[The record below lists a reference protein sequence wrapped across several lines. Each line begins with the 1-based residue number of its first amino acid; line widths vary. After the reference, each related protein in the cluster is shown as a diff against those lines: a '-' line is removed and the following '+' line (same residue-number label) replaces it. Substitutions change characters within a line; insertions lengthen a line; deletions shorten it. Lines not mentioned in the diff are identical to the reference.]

1 MGDNQNWNQT
11 GEQIKG
17 ALAEA
22 LKSGDFRNLNALV
35 SQTATSVLN
44 EVGIHIPA
52 DGRGDADRVPPPAW
66 RPTGQ
71 ESKGAQ
77 PDIGPARP
85 TWNRP
90 KGPAGG
96 GQAAPVWQQA
106 KQEGAKP
113 WKQPEADS
121 SQEGIPPVWQQAK
134 QEDAKPWKQ
143 PETGG
148 PQTGFGAAQAWQQ
161 VRAQAQQAGMQAQ
174 QTWQQVK
181 TQARPLW
188 QQPGAQQTWQNRQ
201 RPIVHP
207 AWQNGQQNLP
217 QTRRSAD
224 LSFVNMKKVGNVS
237 GVLCQVFGG
246 IGLGITSF
254 VTFVRLLV
262 FASGDTTTLQGW
274 IVNFIFL
281 AVFFGVVRLGI
292 GQKRRLR
299 RARRYVSL
307 CDNRMFGEISYL
319 AKNTGKSE
327 NYVAK
332 DLGKMLEAG
341 IFPEG
346 HLDENKTCFMLNDT
360 VFRQYLKAEDGRRLR
375 EEAEQKTARSVQG
388 DAADVQPGTQDA
400 ELDTMIA
407 EGMECIRRLRNLNDR
422 ISGDGICARLFC
434 LENLLKDIF
443 DSIKEHPEQ
452 MHRMHKLMDYY
463 LPTTLKLVE
472 AYAEFDQVSAPGEE
486 ITEAKAEIENT
497 LDIINQEFTE
507 LLNNLFQDAVFD
519 ATTDA
524 QVLKTMLAREG
535 LTREMEFATV
545 SRER

>member
-35 SQTATSVLN
+35 SQTATSVLH

-52 DGRGDADRVPPPAW
+52 DGEGDANRVPPPAW

-71 ESKGAQ
+71 ETKGAQ
-77 PDIGPARP
+77 ADIGPAQP
-85 TWNRP
+85 AWNDP
-90 KGPAGG
+90 KGPAAGG
-96 GQAAPVWQQA
+96 GQKAPVWRQA
-106 KQEGAKP
+106 EQESTKP
-113 WKQPEADS
+113 WKQPGAGGPQPES
-121 SQEGIPPVWQQAK
+121 MQPWQQTI
-134 QEDAKPWKQ
+134 QESAKPWKQ

-148 PQTGFGAAQAWQQ
+148 AQAWQQ

-174 QTWQQVK
+174 QTWKQVK
-181 TQARPLW
+181 AQARPIW
-188 QQPGAQQTWQNRQ
+188 QPGAQQTWQNRQ

-207 AWQNGQQNLP
+207 AWQGGQTNLP
-217 QTRRSAD
+217 QVRRSAD
-224 LSFVNMKKVGNVS
+224 LSLVNMKKVGNVS

-246 IGLGITSF
+246 IGLGITGF

-281 AVFFGVVRLGI
+281 AVFFGVVRLGV

-299 RARRYVSL
+299 RARRYASL
-307 CDNRMFGEISYL
+307 CDNRMFGEVSYL
-319 AKNTGKSE
+319 AKNIGKSD
-327 NYVAK
+327 NYVVK

-346 HLDENKTCFMLNDT
+346 HFDDNKTCFMLNDT
-360 VFRQYLKAEDGRRLR
+360 VYRQYLKAEDGRRLR
-375 EEAEQKTARSVQG
+375 EEAERKPAESAQSRE
-388 DAADVQPGTQDA
+388 AADMQPGTQDA

-443 DSIKEHPEQ
+443 DSIKERPEQ

-486 ITEAKAEIENT
+486 ITGAKAEIENT
-497 LDIINQEFTE
+497 LDIINQAFTE